1 MQHLSPTPSLRIMHL
16 RIIYVSACLNSF
28 FHFIVA
34 EYVIVHQFPSWGT
47 FGFCFAVVRYYEK
60 CCHKHSH
67 RGFRV
72 GAQRL
77 ISLGRIWKSEI
88 AVPCAQGGFAGNCQT
103 SSRPAAWIHTPTG
116 NASKGHL
123 FTYCSKK
130 IILALIDLS
139 SRKGIYSHVWVWV
152 LNTWEVAIFLFQTTA
167 LNSSC
172 FSLRARDHQLRD
184 CLLAPPT
191 EGTHIGA
198 PIPQV

>member
-34 EYVIVHQFPSWGT
+34 EYVIVHQFPSWRT

-116 NASKGHL
+116 NARQFHFCLISTH
-123 FTYCSKK
+123 TWYCQVFFWGGGWGLVVCFL
-130 IILALIDLS
+130 IL
-139 SRKGIYSHVWVWV
+139 
-152 LNTWEVAIFLFQTTA
+152 
-167 LNSSC
+167 
-172 FSLRARDHQLRD
+172 
-184 CLLAPPT
+184 
-191 EGTHIGA
+191 IG
-198 PIPQV
+198 V